1 MIPLVYHASYSQLA
15 LPPNHRFPVS
25 KYQHLKDWLVANG
38 HATSSQ
44 FFSPAP
50 VNEQQLSKIHHPDY
64 VRSFFNNQLDPKL
77 MRRIG
82 FPWSEQLLE
91 RTRHAVAG
99 TQLVAQLAH
108 EQGIALHLSGG
119 YHHAH
124 GDFGSGFCVFNDL
137 ILAAR
142 QAIDSGRANRV
153 LIIDCDVHQGDG
165 TATLGQRFEDIIT
178 CSFHAARNFPAR
190 KQSSDHDIEFADGC
204 SDSEYLATLTAVATY
219 LIRLYQPDLI
229 LYDAGVDIHA
239 DDDLGYL
246 SISTDGIFNR
256 DRMILSLARE
266 QGIPIAAVIGGG
278 YSKDPKALTDRH
290 CQLFVAANGV
300 FA

>member
-25 KYQHLKDWLVANG
+25 KYQHLKEFLLANG
-38 HATSSQ
+38 HASSSQ
-44 FFSPAP
+44 FHAPSP
-50 VNEQQLSKIHHPDY
+50 VNELMLSQLHSRDY
-64 VRSFFNNQLDPKL
+64 VQGFFNNRLDTKV

-82 FPWSEQLLE
+82 FPWTEQLLE

-99 TQLVAQLAH
+99 TILTAQLAT
-108 EQGIALHLSGG
+108 EQSIALHLSGG

-124 GDFGSGFCVFNDL
+124 KDFGSGFCVFNDL

-142 QAIDSGRANRV
+142 NAIDSGRASKV

-165 TATLGQRFEDIIT
+165 TASLGQAFDDIIT

-190 KQSSDHDIEFADGC
+190 KQISDHDIEFADGC
-204 SDSEYLATLTAVATY
+204 GDDEYLDTVKDVCTY
-219 LIRLYQPDLI
+219 LLRLYQPDLI
-229 LYDAGVDIHA
+229 LYDAGVDIHI

-246 SISTDGIFNR
+246 TISTQGLAQR
-256 DRMILSLARE
+256 DSLILSLARE
-266 QGIPIAAVIGGG
+266 QHIPIACVIGGG
-278 YSKDPKALTDRH
+278 YSKDPNALTQRH
-290 CQLFVAANGV
+290 SQLFLAANNV
-300 FA
+300 FG